1 MATIVSVDEFI
12 TDEWYPGFKPAFEHA
27 PYYVEPFR
35 TFNKE
40 DEKRFWFLDF
50 HWPRGLTPLGLI
62 WNEDGYNWGTQ
73 FAAENLPL
81 PPGRGLVSRIA
92 GIHTYAS
99 PIDVQSPYEIGERA
113 QRMGPRL
120 GEFLANF
127 DEIWASRRDEV
138 ERGWQH
144 FVAMDPSSMSLP
156 ELSTM
161 LTEARAYHKRAFE
174 IHFEIMYPLLVNY
187 LGFYGMCAEMGLDV
201 SQIGKFLQGYD
212 TKIMETDRELWKLAR
227 AAKQGGLTEVFATT
241 PASELA
247 AKLDAMGGAG
257 AAWMTQFRD
266 FLQVYGYRTEGSCDV
281 ALPSW
286 IEDPTPALGTIQ
298 SFVAKE
304 EEHDFEKALA
314 AAIEERETAI
324 DEARS
329 KLTAEEQTA
338 FDAGVASC
346 QAANF
351 PWWQDDHNYYIDLK
365 VSLPMR
371 WAARAIAEKTGADSP
386 DDGLFLFW
394 PELTAVADGEKS
406 MDSLKSIVKAR
417 HEYFDYWHERRPS
430 MPKVLGTIPEAV
442 TDPVLIEI
450 FGLNQHFL
458 NAIQAAGTDGD
469 VKTLTGIPASKGKA
483 RGRARVFN
491 NADNL
496 HTLEPGDILV
506 CESTSPNWTPA
517 FAKIAGCVCDGG
529 GMLSH
534 AAIVGREYGV
544 PTVTAVGLGTVVIAE
559 GDEVEVDGDTGT
571 VTVFK
576 KADAE

>member
-1 MATIVSVDEFI
+1 MTTIVPVDEFV
-12 TDEWYPGFKPAFEHA
+12 TEEWYPGFKPAFEHA

-81 PPGRGLVSRIA
+81 PPGRGLVTRIA

-99 PIDVQSPYEIGERA
+99 PIDIQSPYEIGERA

-127 DEIWASRRDEV
+127 DQIWASRRDEV

-144 FVAMDPSSMSLP
+144 FVAMDPSAMSLP

-174 IHFEIMYPLLVNY
+174 IHFEVMYPLLVNY

-212 TKIMETDRELWKLAR
+212 TKIMETDRELWKLTR
-227 AAKQGGLTEVFATT
+227 AAKQAGLTETFAST

-247 AKLDAMGGAG
+247 TKLDAMGGAG
-257 AAWMTQFRD
+257 ASWMTQFRD

-298 SFVAKE
+298 SFIAKE
-304 EEHDFEKALA
+304 EEHDFERALA
-314 AAIEERETAI
+314 EAIDERETAI

-329 KLTAEEQTA
+329 KLTAEEQAA

-371 WAARAIAEKTGADSP
+371 WAARAIAERTGADEP

-394 PELTAVADGEKS
+394 PELTAVASGEKS

-458 NAIQAAGTDGD
+458 TAIQAAGSDSD
-469 VKTLTGIPASKGKA
+469 VKTLTGVPASKGKA

-496 HTLEPGDILV
+496 HTLESGDILV

-571 VTVFK
+571 VTVIK
-576 KADAE
+576 KA

>member
-1 MATIVSVDEFI
+1 MATIVPVDEFV

-127 DEIWASRRDEV
+127 EEIWASRRDEV

-156 ELSTM
+156 GLSTM
-161 LTEARAYHKRAFE
+161 LKEARAYHKRAFE

-212 TKIMETDRELWKLAR
+212 TKIMETDRELWKLTR
-227 AAKQGGLTEVFATT
+227 AAKQAGLAETFAST

-247 AKLDAMGGAG
+247 TKLDAMGGAG

-298 SFVAKE
+298 SFIAKE
-304 EEHDFEKALA
+304 EEHDFERALA

-338 FDAGVASC
+338 FNAGVASC

-371 WAARAIAEKTGADSP
+371 WAARAIAEKTGADQP

-417 HEYFDYWHERRPS
+417 HDYFDYWHERRPS

-458 NAIQAAGTDGD
+458 TAIQAAGSDSD
-469 VKTLTGIPASKGKA
+469 VKTLTGVPASKGKA

-571 VTVFK
+571 VTVIK
-576 KADAE
+576 KA